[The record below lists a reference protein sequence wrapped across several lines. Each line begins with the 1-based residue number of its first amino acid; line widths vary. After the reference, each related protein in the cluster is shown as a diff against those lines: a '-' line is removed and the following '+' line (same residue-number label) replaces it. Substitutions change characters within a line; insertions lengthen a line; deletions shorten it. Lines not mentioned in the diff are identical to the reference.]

1 MPRIHSVTCHSI
13 DPRSLAISSSSGL
26 YALGDGMTETG
37 HYVKIF
43 TYPLGLVEKELFVGI
58 AKSAAKNAS
67 TGTASVRASTE
78 QATSPVLRKPSVK
91 FLSGHIRPV
100 GGNTPPNSGTP
111 TIMSGFR
118 LKPPEAKPA
127 TLQAAPVAAWVPRQ
141 AHSQMVLVSPSGQQM
156 YMKERQTL
164 AGGRRVSRVRFCRVC
179 PLFFLGCGGRSGVG
193 DAMFCWLARPRLE
206 LCRRVG
212 WR

>member
-1 MPRIHSVTCHSI
+1 M
-13 DPRSLAISSSSGL
+13 
-26 YALGDGMTETG
+26 
-37 HYVKIF
+37 
-43 TYPLGLVEKELFVGI
+43 GI
-58 AKSAAKNAS
+58 TKSAAKNAS

-78 QATSPVLRKPSVK
+78 QATSRFCGNLRSSSYQVTSA
-91 FLSGHIRPV
+91 LSGGTPPGPKGGPTDHRKGTRPDSGRV
-100 GGNTPPNSGTP
+100 RPAPDRGNTPPNSGTP

-127 TLQAAPVAAWVPRQ
+127 ALQAAPVAAWVPRQ

-164 AGGRRVSRVRFCRVC
+164 AGGCRVSRVRFCRVC

-206 LCRRVG
+206 PCRRVG
-212 WR
+212 RR

>member
-1 MPRIHSVTCHSI
+1 M
-13 DPRSLAISSSSGL
+13 
-26 YALGDGMTETG
+26 
-37 HYVKIF
+37 
-43 TYPLGLVEKELFVGI
+43 
-58 AKSAAKNAS
+58 
-67 TGTASVRASTE
+67 RASTE

-91 FLSGHIRPV
+91 FLLGHIRPA

-127 TLQAAPVAAWVPRQ
+127 ALQAAPVAAWVPRQ
-141 AHSQMVLVSPSGQQM
+141 AHLQMVLVSPSGQQM

-164 AGGRRVSRVRFCRVC
+164 AGGCRVSRVRFCRVC

-193 DAMFCWLARPRLE
+193 DAMFCWLAQPRLE
-206 LCRRVG
+206 PCRRVDSLRG
-212 WR
+212 CCLGVHQQPRIAGEAEAPPRR